1 MRNDA
6 VYKKTV
12 LPSGL
17 RVVSEELPASKS
29 VSIGIWVNVGSRDE
43 LTEENGISHFIEH
56 MAFKGTKKRD
66 ARRIAHELES
76 VGGSLNAFTSRE
88 QTCYYARILDR
99 HLDRAVDVLADILKN
114 SLFDPQ
120 ELEKEKKVIL
130 EEIKDVEDSPADWVH
145 DLFAENIWKDH
156 PLGKPIIGRRD
167 RIKSF
172 DRSRLLFYQSS
183 KYLAEQTVVAA
194 SGNVSHSRLVN
205 LVRAKLVFPSANGAM
220 PLNRFAPGE
229 TGGRSVKS
237 KETSQAHVCLGVP
250 SASCKDRRRYAC
262 LILNTV
268 LGGGMSSRLFQKV
281 REEKALA
288 YSIYSYHD
296 FYEDTGI
303 LGIYLATS
311 PEQVAPAV
319 DLVLDELAKIKSGK
333 LSRSE
338 MVSAKE
344 QLKGNLVLGLESTSS
359 RMNRLA
365 RNELFLGEY
374 VSLKKALEA
383 IDAVKPSEVAEQ
395 ANALFSE
402 KRFSASLLGSLDS
415 EVLNKIDWAKIS

>member
-1 MRNDA
+1 MKSDA

-17 RVVSEELPASKS
+17 RIVSENLPASKS
-29 VSIGIWVNVGSRDE
+29 VAIGIWVNVGSRDE
-43 LTEENGISHFIEH
+43 LAEENGISHFIEH

-172 DRSRLLFYQSS
+172 DRSRLLSYLSS
-183 KYLAEQTVVAA
+183 KYLPEQVVVAA
-194 SGNVSHSRLVN
+194 SGNVSHARLVG
-205 LVRAKLVFPSANGAM
+205 LVKSKLAFHSNNGAA

-229 TGGRSVKS
+229 TGARSVKS

-250 SASCKDRRRYAC
+250 SASYKDRRRYAC

-319 DLVLDELAKIKSGK
+319 DLVLDELAKIKAGK
-333 LSRSE
+333 LTRTE
-338 MVSAKE
+338 MESAKE

-374 VSLKKALEA
+374 VPLKKALQA
-383 IDAVKPSEVAEQ
+383 IDSVKPAEVADQ
-395 ANALFSE
+395 AKALFSE
-402 KRFSASLLGSLDS
+402 KRLSASFLGGLGP
-415 EVLNKIDWAKIS
+415 EVVSQINWAKIF

>member
-1 MRNDA
+1 MRNEA
-6 VYKKTV
+6 LYKKTV

-17 RVVSEELPASKS
+17 RIVTENLPASKS

-43 LTEENGISHFIEH
+43 PTEENGISHFIEH

-120 ELEKEKKVIL
+120 ELEKEKNVIL

-156 PLGKPIIGRRD
+156 PLGKPIIGRRE

-172 DRSRLLFYQSS
+172 DRSRLLFYLSS
-183 KYLAEQTVVAA
+183 KYLAEQVVVAA

-229 TGGRSVKS
+229 TGDRSVKS

-250 SASCKDRRRYAC
+250 SVSFKDRRRYAC

-281 REEKALA
+281 REERALA

-296 FYEDTGI
+296 FYEDTGV

-319 DLVLDELAKIKSGK
+319 DLVLDELVKIKSGK

-338 MVSAKE
+338 MESAKE

-365 RNELFLGEY
+365 RNEILLGEH
-374 VSLKKALEA
+374 VPLKKALEA
-383 IDAVKPSEVAEQ
+383 IDAVKPSEVADQ
-395 ANALFSE
+395 TNTLFSE
-402 KRFSASLLGSLDS
+402 SRFSASFLGSLDS
-415 EVLNKIDWAKIS
+415 DVLNKIDWAKIS